1 LADRELIAFLD
12 AEFADL
18 AGDRRGYGCNGFLVL
33 EFENGLA
40 RQQMDRVSESLSP
53 P

>member
-1 LADRELIAFLD
+1 L
-12 AEFADL
+12 EFPA
-18 AGDRRGYGCNGFLVL
+18 AK
-33 EFENGLA
+33 FENGLA